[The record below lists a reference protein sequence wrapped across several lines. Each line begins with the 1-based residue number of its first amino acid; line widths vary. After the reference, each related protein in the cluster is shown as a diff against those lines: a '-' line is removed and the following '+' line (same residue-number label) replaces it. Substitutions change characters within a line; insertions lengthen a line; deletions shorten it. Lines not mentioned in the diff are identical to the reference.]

1 MGSKTRSEAS
11 GEMDNGNNMG
21 LQKLKEMPDIAK
33 SKNLQFERV
42 IDWVGMSAVEAS
54 FQTQEGRVPC
64 EVDVFVDLAD
74 PKAKGIH
81 MSRLYLAVSEDLKT
95 QELSK
100 ELLYDLLVRLISE
113 QQEKSNHAKIKI
125 KFALSM
131 MRKALVSQTFGE
143 RHYPIE
149 VEASL
154 VKLGDDF
161 EFDLTV
167 GFKVLYSSTCPCSAA
182 LSRQLIQEHWA
193 DFTLDKKSISTEEVS
208 IWLKEESS
216 MVATPHAQRSEAH
229 IKLKPHDFNE
239 SLVRKWIDELERNI
253 LKTPVQTAVK
263 REDEQEF
270 ARLNG
275 ANLMFCEDA
284 ARRVA
289 YWLDED
295 VEIFA
300 YWARMEHRESLHSHN
315 AVSEISNNWEA
326 CDGGRGE

>member
-1 MGSKTRSEAS
+1 MQTVKS
-11 GEMDNGNNMG
+11 
-21 LQKLKEMPDIAK
+21 MPDVVE
-33 SKNLQFERV
+33 SKDTQFERV
-42 IDWVGMSAVEAS
+42 IDWVGMSSVEAS
-54 FQTQEGRVPC
+54 LRVQGGVAPC

-81 MSRLYLAVSEDLKT
+81 MSRLYLAVSEELKS

-100 ELLYDLLVRLISE
+100 ELIYDLLVRLIAE
-113 QQEKSNHAKIKI
+113 QQGKSVQSKLKI
-125 KFALSM
+125 KFNLSM

-149 VEASL
+149 VEATAIK
-154 VKLGDDF
+154 VGDGYH
-161 EFDLTV
+161 FDMDV
-167 GFKVLYSSTCPCSAA
+167 SFKVLYSSTCPCSAA
-182 LSRQLIQEHWA
+182 LSRQLIQENWA
-193 DFTLDKKSISTEEVS
+193 NFASGKESVSAEEVS
-208 IWLKEESS
+208 SWLKNETS

-229 IKLKPHDFNE
+229 IILKPSDFNE
-239 SLVRKWIDELERNI
+239 ALVKDWIENLERNV

-275 ANLMFCEDA
+275 TNLMFCEDA

-289 YWLDED
+289 GWLDND
-295 VEIFA
+295 SEISA

-315 AVSEISNNWEA
+315 AVSEISNNW
-326 CDGGRGE
+326 GL

>member
-1 MGSKTRSEAS
+1 
-11 GEMDNGNNMG
+11 
-21 LQKLKEMPDIAK
+21 MPDVVA
-33 SKNLQFERV
+33 SKNTQCDRV

-74 PKAKGIH
+74 PQAKGIH
-81 MSRLYLAVSEDLKT
+81 MSRLYLAVSENLKDA
-95 QELSK
+95 ELSK
-100 ELLYDLLVRLISE
+100 ELIYDLLARLISE
-113 QQEKSNHAKIKI
+113 QQGKALESKIKI
-125 KFALSM
+125 KFNLSM

-154 VKLGDDF
+154 VEVDD
-161 EFDLTV
+161 EFRFDMSV
-167 GFKVLYSSTCPCSAA
+167 SFKVLYSSTCPCSAA
-182 LSRQLIQEHWA
+182 LSRQLIQENWTSFMSGKA
-193 DFTLDKKSISTEEVS
+193 TVTPDEVS
-208 IWLKEESS
+208 AWLQEESS

-239 SLVRKWIDELERNI
+239 ELVRGWIDKLERNV

-275 ANLMFCEDA
+275 TNLMFCEDA

-289 YWLDED
+289 GWLDED
-295 VEIFA
+295 VEISA

-315 AVSEISNNWEA
+315 AVSEISNNWEV
-326 CDGGRGE
+326 